1 MAINVK
7 TKYPDNA
14 DAASLDYPSG
24 SFRNDSTPSSED
36 GTPLEVAWMND
47 FLGSR
52 DAVLLEGGIT
62 PSGDPD
68 TAQVSDFLN
77 GLKQIIANNTTH
89 APVGGL
95 LQIWDHIPG
104 VDEPDN
110 SGTVKYIK
118 LTAGEDGVGEYNEG
132 LLAGET
138 LADGGGL
145 GDPEDVTVTATISY
159 AASPMNGQVVNLI
172 NSEKSAVIPG
182 ESSGTLILDAIRNIT
197 GSIGT
202 DRAQITSGS
211 GALAGPS
218 GYANAN
224 ADGGSLN
231 IGRGFTFDASRV
243 VRTASRNQ
251 IKAREATFYMR

>member
-1 MAINVK
+1 M
-7 TKYPDNA
+7 
-14 DAASLDYPSG
+14 SG
-24 SFRNDSTPSSED
+24 
-36 GTPLEVAWMND
+36 
-47 FLGSR
+47 
-52 DAVLLEGGIT
+52 
-62 PSGDPD
+62 
-68 TAQVSDFLN
+68 
-77 GLKQIIANNTTH
+77 
-89 APVGGL
+89 VG
-95 LQIWDHIPG
+95 
-104 VDEPDN
+104 EPDN
-110 SGTVKYIK
+110 TGTVKYIK

-197 GSIGT
+197 GSIDT
-202 DRAQITSGS
+202 DRAQISSGS

-224 ADGGSLN
+224 ADGGSMN

-251 IKAREATFYMR
+251 IKAREATFYMRIA